1 LVVVQYHRKLFHP
14 LVKSRKHDGS
24 IVNFSS
30 MWEFCNADTMGDCSS
45 NIAET
50 MAVLDSPQHQY
61 GQPYLGSPC
70 DGHWISVGGGA
81 LILFLLLVTSSIPSG

>member
-1 LVVVQYHRKLFHP
+1 
-14 LVKSRKHDGS
+14 
-24 IVNFSS
+24 
-30 MWEFCNADTMGDCSS
+30 MGDCSS

-70 DGHWISVGGGA
+70 DGHWISVGGGGIDSFFA
-81 LILFLLLVTSSIPSG
+81 ACYKFNSIWVNTGCCRQIGWILLVIICLHGLLYTVFMVR